1 MVGGVGG
8 SQEVGE
14 EERGMVAEARPA
26 VERHRGVT
34 YEAFEPLEMK
44 TQVVA
49 GTNYFVKVRAAGAG
63 ARALT
68 SSPAAMRVAVALRGG
83 AIADQAAPAVTLWS
97 PCATRTFTR
106 CCWNLRQQAGLF

>member
-1 MVGGVGG
+1 MVGGVG
-8 SQEVGE
+8 EARAVGE
-14 EERGMVAEARPA
+14 AESGMVAEAQPA

-63 ARALT
+63 DRAPRPPRGDACGSQSAAGSCDCG
-68 SSPAAMRVAVALRGG
+68 SS
-83 AIADQAAPAVTLWS
+83 
-97 PCATRTFTR
+97 CACF
-106 CCWNLRQQAGLF
+106 